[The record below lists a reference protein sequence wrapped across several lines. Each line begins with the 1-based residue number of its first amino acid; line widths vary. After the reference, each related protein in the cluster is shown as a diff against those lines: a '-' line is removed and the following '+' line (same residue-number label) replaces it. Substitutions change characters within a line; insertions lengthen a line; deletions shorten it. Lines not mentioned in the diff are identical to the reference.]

1 MVIYDEAQMR
11 RDFSKI
17 GWALVLSQL
26 TMFFVSLLLSLL
38 ASGMLQLISPLRA
51 TWAQI
56 EGWIVMLAA
65 IGGAVPMLL
74 LGRQELGFDRL
85 FSRRERV
92 WPVQVAF
99 YFLMILGLQML
110 TSVVCAPIV
119 SWLESFGASFDAAA
133 NVATSYS
140 TARSMLLYSVVV
152 APVLEELVYRGAL
165 LRALERYGRWFAIT
179 LSALIFGLMHGNAV
193 QLPVAFV
200 IGMVFGYLSLK
211 YSLRLTIV
219 LHVLNN
225 LFVELTGRLSAF
237 SEHLG
242 SMVDG
247 GLMLAG
253 VFSLLLM
260 AMSGGKTLLRDM
272 RAQKT
277 PRAVYRRFFTS
288 LPVAAIFLFMIA
300 LTASSIFF

>member
-1 MVIYDEAQMR
+1 MVVYDEERMR
-11 RDFSKI
+11 SDFARV

-26 TMFFVSLLLSLL
+26 TMFFLSMLLSLL
-38 ASGMLQLISPLRA
+38 ASGLLHLFSPLRA
-51 TWAQI
+51 TWSQM

-65 IGGAVPMLL
+65 LGGAVPMLL
-74 LGRQELGFDRL
+74 LGREQGFGRL
-85 FSRRERV
+85 FADRERI
-92 WPVQVAF
+92 WPVQVVL

-119 SWLESFGASFDAAA
+119 SWLESVGASFDKAT

-140 TARSMLLYSVVV
+140 TSSSMLLYSVLI
-152 APVLEELVYRGAL
+152 APVCEELVYRGAL
-165 LRALERYGRWFAIT
+165 LRALERYGRWFAIG

-193 QLPVAFV
+193 QFPVAFV
-200 IGMVFGYLSLK
+200 IGLVFGYLSLK

-225 LFVELTGRLSAF
+225 LFVEVTGRINAF

-242 SMVDG
+242 AMLDG

-253 VFSLLLM
+253 LLALVLM
-260 AMSGGKTLLRDM
+260 AMSGGKTLVRDLRAD
-272 RAQKT
+272 KT
-277 PRAVYRRFFTS
+277 PRVVYRRFFTS

-300 LTASSIFF
+300 LTVSSIFVR